1 MSAGG
6 NQPPDTL
13 FKDRSD
19 VDELLRS
26 IPVVGKG
33 KMGYL
38 DAAGNEYAVFV
49 DETSDYTAIRT
60 NSLDASLIVTPCP
73 VASVSNGCFSLLEMS

>member
-1 MSAGG
+1 MKRYSRTRYQTYEIR
-6 NQPPDTL
+6 NLSIDPPKLAADKDGYTL
-13 FKDRSD
+13 FKDRAD

-38 DAAGNEYAVFV
+38 DATGNEYAVFV
-49 DETSDYTAIRT
+49 GETSDYEIA
-60 NSLDASLIVTPCP
+60 L
-73 VASVSNGCFSLLEMS
+73 FSELVDE

>member
-1 MSAGG
+1 MKSYSRTRYQTYEVR
-6 NQPPDTL
+6 NLSVDPPKLVADKDGCTL

-19 VDELLRS
+19 VDELLRL

-49 DETSDYTAIRT
+49 DETSDYEIALYSGLV
-60 NSLDASLIVTPCP
+60 N
-73 VASVSNGCFSLLEMS
+73 E

>member
-1 MSAGG
+1 MKSYSRARYQTYEVR
-6 NQPPDTL
+6 NLSVDPPKLVADKDGCTL

-49 DETSDYTAIRT
+49 DETSDYEIA
-60 NSLDASLIVTPCP
+60 LFPGL
-73 VASVSNGCFSLLEMS
+73 VSD

>member
-1 MSAGG
+1 MKSYSRTRYQTYEVR
-6 NQPPDTL
+6 NLSVDPPKLVADKDGCTL

-49 DETSDYTAIRT
+49 DETSDYEIA
-60 NSLDASLIVTPCP
+60 L
-73 VASVSNGCFSLLEMS
+73 FSGLVNE

>member
-1 MSAGG
+1 MKSYSRTRYQTYEVR
-6 NQPPDTL
+6 NLSVDPPKLIADKDGYTL
-13 FKDRSD
+13 FKDKSD

-49 DETSDYTAIRT
+49 DETSDYEIA
-60 NSLDASLIVTPCP
+60 L
-73 VASVSNGCFSLLEMS
+73 FSGLVNE

>member
-1 MSAGG
+1 MKS
-6 NQPPDTL
+6 NSRTRYQTYEVRNLSVDPPKLIADKDGYTL
-13 FKDRSD
+13 FKDKSD

-49 DETSDYTAIRT
+49 GEMSDYEIA
-60 NSLDASLIVTPCP
+60 L
-73 VASVSNGCFSLLEMS
+73 FSGLADE